1 MYMYYNIIKLR
12 NKKKTGGQKMKLAE
26 IKDLDREVL
35 TIEELNDLECEE
47 FVERVEC
54 LGASENNKYYWY
66 DVTLTDDTRIDVYTE
81 K

>member
-1 MYMYYNIIKLR
+1 
-12 NKKKTGGQKMKLAE
+12 MKLAE

-66 DVTLTDDTRIDVYTE
+66 DVTLTDGTRIDVYTE